1 MHKFVETHSLPRLD
15 HEEIENLN
23 RLITC
28 KEIKSV
34 IKNLPT
40 NKTSGPDGFIGE
52 FYQSF
57 KEELT
62 SIFLK
67 LFQKK
72 EKGTLTTLFYKTSI
86 TLILKPEKDT
96 TRKENHMSIFLIN
109 RHKESLTDY

>member
-1 MHKFVETHSLPRLD
+1 MYKFIETHSLPRLN

-23 RLITC
+23 RLITS

-40 NKTSGPDGFIGE
+40 NKTLAPDGFIGE

-72 EKGTLTTLFYKTSI
+72 EKGTLSTLFYKASI
-86 TLILKPEKDT
+86 ILILKPEKDT
-96 TRKENHMSIFLIN
+96 TRKENYMSIFLIN
-109 RHKESLTDY
+109 IDTKNL